1 MTRFTLIFLSLIMVF
16 GFSQENEMIEIE
28 TNDGN
33 IFLGELSFKNARWH
47 CNFGSL

>member
-1 MTRFTLIFLSLIMVF
+1 MIRFTLIFLFLIMVF

-33 IFLGELSFKNARWH
+33 IFLGEVVEETSGAIV
-47 CNFGSL
+47 